1 MGTVVSMENI
11 TKVYEANGLTANDHV
26 NFSLEEG
33 EIHCLA
39 GENGAGK
46 TTLMNV
52 LYGLEAPTSGRIL
65 LKGKEVRIHSP
76 LQANKLGIGM
86 VHQHFKLIPEYTVA
100 QNVVLGMEPT
110 KGYFHVDDKTAL
122 KQVGEVI
129 DHHHFSIDPK
139 KRVNELTIGQL
150 QQVEIV
156 KMLYRDVDIL
166 ILDEPTAVLTE
177 QEINTLF
184 HTIRDLASKG
194 KSLILI
200 THKLH
205 EIKAISH
212 RVTILRKGAH
222 VATKPIDALSEK
234 EISRLMVGKQIDLLV
249 DRERYEGETRE
260 VITFSDVTVARRNQ
274 ERPLLNHLSFTAYSG
289 EVLGFAAVG
298 GNGLGEL
305 EAVLGGMLHVSSGTI
320 TYNGED
326 ITRNSPAKL
335 RDKGLAYVPSDRL
348 KRGSSVRA
356 SVQENM
362 IISDKDSFKKYGVMQ
377 WKDAEAHT
385 KRLLT
390 AYSVSGTPRMPM
402 GTLSGGNIQK
412 VILAREIKRHRDFM
426 IFSEPTWGLDVA
438 SSRYVY
444 DRIMEL
450 RDRGSAVI
458 LISSNLDEILSLA
471 DRIIVLY
478 RGTIVAELSR
488 TESCTKEEIGEYML
502 GLKVQESLLD
512 AHPELYR
519 DISAHMAGAKGGER

>member
-1 MGTVVSMENI
+1 MGNVVSMENI
-11 TKVYEANGLTANDHV
+11 TKIYEANGLTANDHV
-26 NFSLEEG
+26 NFSLQEG

-65 LKGKEVRIHSP
+65 LRGKEVHIHSP

-110 KGYFHVDDKTAL
+110 RGLFHVDERTAL
-122 KQVGEVI
+122 KRVGEVI

-139 KRVNELTIGQL
+139 KRVYELTIGQM

-177 QEINTLF
+177 QEIDRLF
-184 HTIRDLASKG
+184 QTIRALSSKG

-222 VATKPIDALSEK
+222 VATEPISALSEK
-234 EISRLMVGKQIDLLV
+234 EISRLMVGKQIDLQV
-249 DRERYEGETRE
+249 DREAYTGEKRE
-260 VITFSDVTVARRNQ
+260 VITFSDVTVSRRNQ
-274 ERPLLNHLSFTAYSG
+274 ERPLLNCINFSACSG

-305 EAVLGGMLHVSSGTI
+305 EAVLGGMMPVSSGTI
-320 TYNGED
+320 TYNGQD
-326 ITRNSPAKL
+326 ITRFSPSQL
-335 RDKGLAYVPSDRL
+335 RTMGLAYVPSDRL

-362 IISDKDSFKKYGVMQ
+362 IVSEKGSFVKYGVMQ
-377 WKDAEAHT
+377 WREAETHSS
-385 KRLLT
+385 RLLT
-390 AYSVSGTPRMPM
+390 TYSVSGKPRMPM

-412 VILAREIKRHRDFM
+412 VILAREIERHRDFM

-450 RDRGSAVI
+450 RGQGSSVI

-488 TESCTKEEIGEYML
+488 TASCTKEEIGEYML
-502 GLKVQESLLD
+502 GLKVQESLLE

-519 DISAHMAGAKGGER
+519 DIMARAGGGEK